1 MSKENNPYAKRLRS
15 ERARL
20 GLSQA
25 QLAAAGGLSKA
36 TQVAYEG
43 NLHVPDLEYAER
55 VQAAGVD
62 KIFLCSG
69 QHEAEFVAS
78 RFDWELHREILRG
91 IYGYA
96 DEQGLEIPPAKISDL
111 VHLLYEQ
118 FVTTRTV
125 EPEKLERALR
135 LVA

>member
-1 MSKENNPYAKRLRS
+1 MSKENNPYAERLRS
-15 ERARL
+15 ERGRL

-43 NLHVPDLEYAER
+43 GLHVPDLEYADR
-55 VQAAGVD
+55 VQMVGVD
-62 KIFLCSG
+62 KIYLCTG
-69 QHEAEFVAS
+69 QHEAAFVS
-78 RFDWELHREILRG
+78 DRFDWELHREILRG

-96 DEQGLEIPPAKISDL
+96 NEQGLEIPPEKISDL

-118 FVTTRTV
+118 FVTTREV
-125 EPEKLERALR
+125 EPEKLARALR